1 MNALFTYFKES
12 WQELAKVSWPSRQ
25 KATQLTIS
33 VIMLSAIVG
42 SFIAAVDFAMVE
54 VLQRLILGAG

>member
-12 WQELAKVSWPSRQ
+12 WQELGKVTWPDRQ

-33 VIMLSAIVG
+33 VITLSLIIAAY
-42 SFIAAVDFAMVE
+42 IAAVDFGMAE
-54 VLQRLILGAG
+54 VLQRLILGNR